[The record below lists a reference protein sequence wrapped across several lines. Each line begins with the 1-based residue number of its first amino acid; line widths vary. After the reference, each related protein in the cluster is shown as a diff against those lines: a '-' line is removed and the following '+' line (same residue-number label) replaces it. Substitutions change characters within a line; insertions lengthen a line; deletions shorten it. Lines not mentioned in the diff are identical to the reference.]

1 MENKKLLEEIRSY
14 WNNRADGYSRVNQEE
29 LHSEQK
35 EKWKEVLLEQA
46 PKKEKDQVQILDIG
60 TGTWIFCDPF
70 SGRGISG
77 NGGRLYGADA
87 AGSEI
92 QCGGSGGSD

>member
-1 MENKKLLEEIRSY
+1 MERGAAGAL
-14 WNNRADGYSRVNQEE
+14 
-29 LHSEQK
+29 
-35 EKWKEVLLEQA
+35 
-46 PKKEKDQVQILDIG
+46 PKKEKDQVKILDIG
-60 TGTWIFCDPF
+60 TGPGIFCDPF